1 MAPNGH
7 LYTQAPHEIH
17 LLLSITALSSEFMLM
32 AFTLQLFMQG
42 RFCAMMALEFAEK
55 TKADPNAVMTTS
67 CCPAFVSFVEKNFPE
82 LKGAVSSSVSPMV
95 MAARLIKSSDPTAKV
110 VFIGPCAAKKGEYTL
125 EKTKGLID
133 SVMSFE
139 ELQAFVDARGIVT
152 TECEDTE
159 LDNASYYG
167 RIFAK
172 SGGVAQGVAHVAQE
186 LGVEGVRSIAM
197 NGIDQ
202 CRTALTLLRAKK
214 QTANFF
220 EGMACDGGCIG
231 GPLCITHS
239 PRNIVDVDE
248 YGNQAKEK
256 GIGGSVELYKLAL
269 RREGGE
275 K

>member
-1 MAPNGH
+1 M
-7 LYTQAPHEIH
+7 LYYI
-17 LLLSITALSSEFMLM
+17 F
-32 AFTLQLFMQG
+32 
-42 RFCAMMALEFAEK
+42 RFLEQYDIPGAHIW
-55 TKADPNAVMTTS
+55 S
-67 CCPAFVSFVEKNFPE
+67 YVSFRSLLALILSLLISAWFGEYFIKWMKRRNIEETARDASIDPFGVEK
-82 LKGAVSSSVSPMV
+82 KGVP
-95 MAARLIKSSDPTAKV
+95 
-110 VFIGPCAAKKGEYTL
+110 
-125 EKTKGLID
+125 
-133 SVMSFE
+133 
-139 ELQAFVDARGIVT
+139 